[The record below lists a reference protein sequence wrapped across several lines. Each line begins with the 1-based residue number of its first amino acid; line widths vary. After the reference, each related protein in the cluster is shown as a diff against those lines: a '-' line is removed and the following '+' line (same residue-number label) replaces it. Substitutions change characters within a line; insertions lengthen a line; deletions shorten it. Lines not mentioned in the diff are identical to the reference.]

1 LEGSSWLRIGTILAL
16 FLGSLYVLLPTIL
29 QEDAASR
36 LERKASSVEQVDKK
50 GPDLDIRFRPEAGD
64 GTASAAA
71 LRERLRAAKVSVE
84 RVRAAEGE
92 VIVTLAPGGRKSQ
105 VRDLL
110 APGVMALHAVDAVA
124 LQADVEGEEPEEA
137 APEEA
142 PDEAKE
148 DSAGQNAT
156 LMTFLAETGADMAAW
171 ASFRCCQ
178 PTVPAGTAGLAAG
191 SIEVSTTEDGL
202 TLNFEKGWPSESP
215 VLAVSLDNAVV
226 GLALKSETDTFKL
239 IETSDQAPARLS
251 ELSPI
256 LLGGP
261 LAVLSEVTEEV
272 KGDEEK
278 VETVAEVAEPIA
290 PDWLLGMLPDT
301 RMNLGLDLQGG
312 IDLTLQVELDDAVL
326 SQAARDMAFVKERTA
341 REGLDVISVKR
352 SRSAPIILVEMD
364 GGIDELRAYV
374 QKWMGGYLYIYSEGN
389 IHAFE
394 MSEDRI
400 KEVQGNAVEQVL
412 ETLRKRIDATGV
424 KEPSIVKKGGGRINV
439 QLPGKVDLQQAIDA
453 IGTTAVLEFRLVDED
468 FDDADLERALKAARL
483 ALPEEQYESDDLLN
497 DWLWDERRLP
507 DDRIIQWEYEE
518 RAGGVKVRS
527 IPIVLKSAVVITGN
541 DINDASVGWDQNQQ
555 SYVRLEFKP
564 RGSTTF
570 CDISSENINKR
581 FAIILDEEIKS
592 APVIRDRIC
601 GGVASI
607 EMGAAM
613 DPLKEANNLALVLR
627 TGSLDAPVSIGEVRS
642 VGSTLGKDSIRSGS
656 IAAAAGSVIVL
667 VFMAVWYGRA
677 GILADIALALN
688 VMLAMAVLSLFGA
701 TLTLPGI
708 AGIAL
713 TVGMAVDANI
723 IIYERIREELQL
735 GVLPRKAVDTG
746 FDKGVVAV
754 LDANITTAIAGIV
767 LFSYGTGPIK
777 GFAVTLLIGIATTLI
792 TALFVT
798 RTFMNSLTRN
808 STARLRL

>member
-1 LEGSSWLRIGTILAL
+1 MESSSWLRKGTILAM
-16 FLGSLYVLLPTIL
+16 FLGSIYILLPTIL

-36 LERKASSVEQVDKK
+36 LERKAGSVEQVDKK
-50 GPDLDIRFRPEAGD
+50 GPDLDIRFLPAEGD
-64 GTASAAA
+64 VEAAA
-71 LRERLRAAKVSVE
+71 AVLRERLKAAKVPVE
-84 RVRAAEGE
+84 RVRAADGH
-92 VIVTLAPGGRKSQ
+92 VVVTLGPGGRKSQ
-105 VRDLL
+105 VRDLVL
-110 APGVMALHAVDAVA
+110 PGVVALHSVASVA
-124 LQADVEGEEPEEA
+124 LEAPEPQEPE
-137 APEEA
+137 PGEA
-142 PDEAKE
+142 PKAVSSGN
-148 DSAGQNAT
+148 SALT
-156 LMTFLAETGADMAAW
+156 TFLSGTGADMEVW
-171 ASFRCCQ
+171 SSFRCCEQ
-178 PTVPAGTAGLAAG
+178 ALAGGTEALAAG
-191 SIEVSTTEDGL
+191 TIEISALEDGL
-202 TLNFEKGWPSESP
+202 ALNLEQGWPSEEP
-215 VLAVSLDNAVV
+215 VLALSLDSAVV
-226 GLALKSETDTFKL
+226 ALALKSDSNSFRL
-239 IETSDQAPARLS
+239 IETADDVPERLN
-251 ELSPI
+251 ELAPI
-256 LLGGP
+256 LLGGRLP
-261 LAVLSEVTEEV
+261 VLSEVVVEVSTLNEKTAPVIEE
-272 KGDEEK
+272 
-278 VETVAEVAEPIA
+278 AAPIA

-326 SQAARDMAFVKERTA
+326 SQATRDMAFVKERTA
-341 REGLDVISVKR
+341 REGLDVISVRR
-352 SRSAPIILVEMD
+352 SRSAPIILVKMEA
-364 GGIDELRAYV
+364 GIDELRGYV
-374 QKWMGGYLYIYSEGN
+374 LKWMGGYRYIYSEGN
-389 IHAFE
+389 VHAFE
-394 MSEDRI
+394 MSDDRI
-400 KEVQGNAVEQVL
+400 KEVQSNAVEQVL

-483 ALPEEQYESDDLLN
+483 ALPEDQYDSDDLLN
-497 DWLWDERRLP
+497 DWLWDQRRLP
-507 DDRIIQWEYEE
+507 EDRMIQWEYEE
-518 RAGGVKVRS
+518 RAGGIKVRS

-607 EMGAAM
+607 EMGAAV

-642 VGSTLGKDSIRSGS
+642 VGSTLGQDSIRSGT
-656 IAAAAGSVIVL
+656 IAAAAGSAIVL

-677 GILADIALALN
+677 GLLADVALILN
-688 VMLAMAVLSLFGA
+688 VMLAMAVLSMFGA

-754 LDANITTAIAGIV
+754 LDANITTAIAGVV

-777 GFAVTLLIGIATTLI
+777 GFAVTLLIGIATTLV
-792 TALFVT
+792 TTLFVT